1 MLSALRVEDA
11 ATSVTVD
18 VRTYASPRARVAR
31 LDVLDDRHD
40 HHPHDRHLRGGVVL
54 RLGRW
59 EAAEEAEEEEKENV
73 DPSRGT
79 TARRG
84 SRGACTPSR
93 PPLVDITR
101 AHTPPVRT
109 FVRARDREARG
120 EGDCLRVAATIDRST
135 IDRRRRLESRRLTGT
150 ARAIRSSL

>member
-18 VRTYASPRARVAR
+18 VRTYACPRARVAR

-40 HHPHDRHLRGGVVL
+40 HRPHDRDLRGGVVL

-79 TARRG
+79 TTRRG

-109 FVRARDREARG
+109 FVRARDRSTSCFKLKNGAR
-120 EGDCLRVAATIDRST
+120 R
-135 IDRRRRLESRRLTGT
+135 
-150 ARAIRSSL
+150 

>member
-40 HHPHDRHLRGGVVL
+40 HHPPDRHLRGGVVL

-59 EAAEEAEEEEKENV
+59 EAAEEAEEAEEKENV
-73 DPSRGT
+73 DPSRGKT
-79 TARRG
+79 TRRG
-84 SRGACTPSR
+84 SRGGVHAVETA
-93 PPLVDITR
+93 LGGHHAR
-101 AHTPPVRT
+101 AHTTGTHVRP
-109 FVRARDREARG
+109 RARSIDILFRLKNGAR
-120 EGDCLRVAATIDRST
+120 R
-135 IDRRRRLESRRLTGT
+135 
-150 ARAIRSSL
+150 

>member
-54 RLGRW
+54 LSLIGQL
-59 EAAEEAEEEEKENV
+59 
-73 DPSRGT
+73 DQ
-79 TARRG
+79 
-84 SRGACTPSR
+84 
-93 PPLVDITR
+93 
-101 AHTPPVRT
+101 
-109 FVRARDREARG
+109 
-120 EGDCLRVAATIDRST
+120 DRS
-135 IDRRRRLESRRLTGT
+135 SR
-150 ARAIRSSL
+150 SL

>member
-59 EAAEEAEEEEKENV
+59 EAAEEAEEAEEKENV

-79 TARRG
+79 TTRRG

-109 FVRARDREARG
+109 FVRARDRSTSCFKLKNGAR
-120 EGDCLRVAATIDRST
+120 R
-135 IDRRRRLESRRLTGT
+135 
-150 ARAIRSSL
+150 

>member
-11 ATSVTVD
+11 ATSVTVG

-31 LDVLDDRHD
+31 LDALDDRHD
-40 HHPHDRHLRGGVVL
+40 HHPHHRHPRGAVVL

-59 EAAEEAEEEEKENV
+59 EEEEEEEKENV

-79 TARRG
+79 TTRRG

-101 AHTPPVRT
+101 AHTPLVRK
-109 FVRARDREARG
+109 FVRARDRSM
-120 EGDCLRVAATIDRST
+120 DILF
-135 IDRRRRLESRRLTGT
+135 LN
-150 ARAIRSSL
+150 

>member
-59 EAAEEAEEEEKENV
+59 EAAEEAEEAEEKENV
-73 DPSRGT
+73 DPSRGKT
-79 TARRG
+79 TRRG

-101 AHTPPVRT
+101 AH
-109 FVRARDREARG
+109 
-120 EGDCLRVAATIDRST
+120 L
-135 IDRRRRLESRRLTGT
+135 
-150 ARAIRSSL
+150 SLIHI

>member
-1 MLSALRVEDA
+1 MLSALRDEDA
-11 ATSVTVD
+11 ATSVTVG

-31 LDVLDDRHD
+31 LDVLDDQHV
-40 HHPHDRHLRGGVVL
+40 HHPHHRDLRGGVVL

-59 EAAEEAEEEEKENV
+59 EEEEKENV

-79 TARRG
+79 TTRRG

-101 AHTPPVRT
+101 AHTSPVRT
-109 FVRARDREARG
+109 FVRARS
-120 EGDCLRVAATIDRST
+120 IDR
-135 IDRRRRLESRRLTGT
+135 
-150 ARAIRSSL
+150 

>member
-31 LDVLDDRHD
+31 LDVLDDQHD
-40 HHPHDRHLRGGVVL
+40 HHPSHRHPRGGVVL

-59 EAAEEAEEEEKENV
+59 DEAEEAEEEKENV

-79 TARRG
+79 TKRRG

-109 FVRARDREARG
+109 FVRARDRSTSCFKLKNGAR
-120 EGDCLRVAATIDRST
+120 R
-135 IDRRRRLESRRLTGT
+135 
-150 ARAIRSSL
+150 

>member
-11 ATSVTVD
+11 ATSVTVG

-79 TARRG
+79 TTRRG